1 MIPLGNPRVQR
12 FLLWNRWTRRV
23 LLALAY
29 GMSEKRVLEKWPIAG
44 YLVLAMRKG
53 PRVKS

>member
-29 GMSEKRVLEKWPIAG
+29 GMSEKRVLEKWPVAG
-44 YLVLAMRKG
+44 YMVLAMRRKSS
-53 PRVKS
+53 VKP